1 MDLTP
6 DLGALRYPV
15 TFLVA
20 LALSLYFTPII
31 RRGAIKYGVV
41 DAPDGKLK
49 QHGEPVAYLGG
60 VSIYLSFLFA
70 LAFTYDFNPEVIGL
84 LLGSSIVVMLG
95 LFDDLKVLTP
105 LVKLAGQI
113 VAALVLVKAG
123 IMTKLDFL
131 PPALNVLLTVV
142 WLVGITNAINLI
154 DVSDGLAAGV
164 ASIAGMFFYVISVWN
179 NDNPDNN
186 TPAVMMLALVGATL
200 GFLAYNRP
208 PAKIFL
214 GDAGSL
220 LLGFLLG
227 AVAMTGRY
235 TVRHPLAAIAPVAIL
250 GVPIFDTLFVMGAR
264 LARGLPLMHGSPD
277 HFAVRMRNHGVRAG
291 IIALIAY
298 IGGALLGGA
307 ALAICRFD
315 LEVAIV
321 LVVML
326 ALATGG
332 VVLRLWRIGRSPA
345 ERAAPRQ
352 DGEQEQNHRAGPEVH
367 HEGPMG

>member
-15 TFLVA
+15 TFVVA

-49 QHGEPVAYLGG
+49 THHEPVAYLGG
-60 VSIYLSFLFA
+60 IAVYISFLFA
-70 LAFTYDFNPEVIGL
+70 LAFTYDFNDEVIGL

-131 PPALNVLLTVV
+131 PPSLNLLLTVV
-142 WLVGITNAINLI
+142 WLVGITNAINII
-154 DVSDGLAAGV
+154 DVSDGLAGGV
-164 ASIAGMFFYVISVWN
+164 AAIAGMFLYVISLWN
-179 NDNPDNN
+179 NVP
-186 TPAVMMLALVGATL
+186 TSAMVMLALVGATL

-214 GDAGSL
+214 GDAGSM

-227 AVAMTGRY
+227 AIAMTGRY
-235 TVRHPLAAIAPVAIL
+235 TVNHPLAAVAPVVIL

-264 LARGLPLMHGSPD
+264 AARGLPLMHGSPD
-277 HFAVRMRNHGVRAG
+277 HFAVRLRNRGVRPG

-298 IGGALLGGA
+298 IAGGVLGGA

-332 VVLRLWRIGRSPA
+332 VVLRLWRIGRNPT

-352 DGEQEQNHRAGPEVH
+352 DGEQEQNHRPGPEVH

>member
-1 MDLTP
+1 MDLTRE
-6 DLGALRYPV
+6 LGSFAYPI
-15 TFLVA
+15 TFIVA
-20 LALSLYFTPII
+20 LALSLYFTPMI
-31 RRGAIKYGVV
+31 RRGAISYGVV

-49 QHGEPVAYLGG
+49 QHAEPVAYLGG
-60 VSIYLSFLFA
+60 IAIYISFLFA
-70 LAFTYDFNPEVIGL
+70 LAFTYEFNEDVVAL

-105 LVKLAGQI
+105 PVKLAGQI
-113 VAALVLVKAG
+113 VAALVLIKAG
-123 IMTKLDFL
+123 IMIKLDFI
-131 PPALNVLLTVV
+131 PSALNLVLTVF

-164 ASIAGMFFYVISVWN
+164 ASIAGLFLFVIMVWN
-179 NDNPDNN
+179 NQIIFA
-186 TPAVMMLALVGATL
+186 TMSLALVGATL

-208 PAKIFL
+208 PAKIYM
-214 GDAGSL
+214 GDAGSM

-227 AVAMTGRY
+227 AIAMKGRY
-235 TVRHPLAAIAPVAIL
+235 TVEHPLAAVAPIVIL

-277 HFAVRMRNHGVRAG
+277 HFAVRLRNYGVRPG

-298 IGGALLGGA
+298 ISGAVLGGS

-321 LVVML
+321 LVCLL

-332 VVLRLWRIGRSPA
+332 VVLRLWRMGRNPT
-345 ERAAPRQ
+345 ERAAPRK
-352 DGEQEQNHRAGPEVH
+352 EAAGTAE
-367 HEGPMG
+367 